1 MGAPPGEDFVRTHFL
16 EDPLFGGPSSVTPF
30 QPLSLPLSLP
40 LFLPLWCR
48 YFFDLY
54 FLSNSSVFTLVSVQA
69 FALEEE
75 LLALGDV
82 PQPPPSAAGLDAETF
97 AAGFAAVVAAS
108 VGVWFGMRYFRQTQ
122 KTGRRVEIR
131 AFGVSTTR

>member
-1 MGAPPGEDFVRTHFL
+1 M
-16 EDPLFGGPSSVTPF
+16 EDPLPSPRF
-30 QPLSLPLSLP
+30 QPLSLP
-40 LFLPLWCR
+40 LFLPLLVPL
-48 YFFDLY
+48 FFRLY
-54 FLSNSSVFTLVSVQA
+54 FLSNSSVCTLVSVQA

-108 VGVWFGMRYFRQTQ
+108 VGVWFGMRYFRQKQ

>member
-1 MGAPPGEDFVRTHFL
+1 MRT
-16 EDPLFGGPSSVTPF
+16 LFCHRV
-30 QPLSLPLSLP
+30 QPLSLP
-40 LFLPLWCR
+40 LFLPLLVPLFLRPVLFVKFFCVHSRFCR
-48 YFFDLY
+48 L
-54 FLSNSSVFTLVSVQA
+54 QA

-108 VGVWFGMRYFRQTQ
+108 VGVWSGMRYFRQKQ

>member
-1 MGAPPGEDFVRTHFL
+1 M
-16 EDPLFGGPSSVTPF
+16 EDPLPSPRF
-30 QPLSLPLSLP
+30 QPLSLP
-40 LFLPLWCR
+40 LFLPLLVPL
-48 YFFDLY
+48 FFRLY
-54 FLSNSSVFTLVSVQA
+54 FLSNSSVCTLVSVQA

-108 VGVWFGMRYFRQTQ
+108 ASA
-122 KTGRRVEIR
+122 R
-131 AFGVSTTR
+131 ARFE